1 MQFSPSEDQQ
11 MVLDA
16 LRAVATAQLRPAAAA
31 LDATGQWPA
40 AVEQHLRDLGAYGL
54 LATESAGGLGLD
66 AVAAVQCFEVLGA
79 AEAGTAQALVEH
91 GVALLALQ
99 VGPEAGKFAKQIK
112 SFAAGKRRLCL
123 AGWDGTAHMDEP
135 ILMTCAGLGD
145 DGWRLGGEKP
155 WVLGAMEAHDVLLL
169 AATDH
174 GPAWFLA
181 DLKVARRHGVGEQLG
196 LRGAA
201 AARLVLEE
209 AGAELV
215 AAGPSAAG
223 LTELVQAWAGLLT
236 GAVAIGV
243 ARTALEAA
251 SKYVQQREQ
260 FGKPIAALQPVQ
272 WHIANASTQLEAAL
286 LLVHKAAWNLA
297 RGAKG
302 VDGGA
307 WRLAKVRATE
317 AAMAVA
323 DSAIQVHGGYG
334 YTKDFPVERC
344 YRDAQVLAL
353 IHGGASALKVQAAR
367 LLAA

>member
-1 MQFSPSEDQQ
+1 MQFSPSQDQQ

-16 LRAVATAQLRPAAAA
+16 LRAVASGQLRPAAAHIDAAGQWSAA
-31 LDATGQWPA
+31 LD
-40 AVEQHLRDLGAYGL
+40 QHLRELGAYGL
-54 LATESAGGLGLD
+54 LASEAAGGLGLD

-99 VGPEAGKFAKQIK
+99 QGAESAEVSKQIK
-112 SFAAGKRRLCL
+112 QLAEGKRRVCL
-123 AGWDGTAHMDEP
+123 SAWDGSAHLDEQV
-135 ILMTCAGLGD
+135 LLTCAGLGE

-155 WVLGAMEAHDVLLL
+155 WVLGAKGADELLLL
-169 AATDH
+169 ASTDH
-174 GPAWFLA
+174 GPAWFLV
-181 DLKVARRHGVGEQLG
+181 DLKLAQRHGVGEQLG

-201 AARLVLEE
+201 AARLVFEE
-209 AGAELV
+209 AQAELV
-215 AAGPSAAG
+215 AAGPAAAA

-236 GAVAIGV
+236 AAVAIGV
-243 ARTALEAA
+243 ARAALEAA

-272 WHIANASTQLEAAL
+272 WHIANAATQLEAAL

-302 VDGGA
+302 VEGGA